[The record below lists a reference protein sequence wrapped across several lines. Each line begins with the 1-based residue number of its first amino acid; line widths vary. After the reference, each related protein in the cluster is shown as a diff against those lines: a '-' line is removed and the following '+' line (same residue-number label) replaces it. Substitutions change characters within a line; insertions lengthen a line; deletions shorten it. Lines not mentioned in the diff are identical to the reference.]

1 MLRQCEMITFHLFF
15 LPYLAYFSLVSSSFL
30 DSNKKNWNDKSRT
43 FFLSIFIFSNSLEM
57 YAQWRQEYMVNEW
70 IEKHFISFHFI
81 FFYRQLQ
88 SNGTLEFPAFS
99 SQFYRSDIHD
109 QVYRCQ
115 AMNQAGSI
123 ISRNIHVRG
132 IIHQFYDVKID
143 GTDVYLNNVAF
154 LRCSIPQ
161 HMREFVEVTT
171 WFRGEEAL
179 TENSD
184 ISE

>member
-1 MLRQCEMITFHLFF
+1 ME
-15 LPYLAYFSLVSSSFL
+15 SLSPFYHI
-30 DSNKKNWNDKSRT
+30 WNSHETHGIID
-43 FFLSIFIFSNSLEM
+43 II
-57 YAQWRQEYMVNEW
+57 EW
-70 IEKHFISFHFI
+70 IEQTHFI
-81 FFYRQLQ
+81 FISISFPLISSHRQLQ

-115 AMNQAGSI
+115 ATNQAGTI

-132 IIHQFYDVKID
+132 IIHQHYDVKID

-154 LRCSIPQ
+154 LRCSVPA
-161 HMREFVEVTT
+161 HLREFVEVTT

-184 ISE
+184 ISK

>member
-1 MLRQCEMITFHLFF
+1 MYFFASLILFF
-15 LPYLAYFSLVSSSFL
+15 FPRVRNSPWWMWTKEKFPMLKDGKLVSIYHI
-30 DSNKKNWNDKSRT
+30 W
-43 FFLSIFIFSNSLEM
+43 NSLEM
-57 YAQWRQEYMVNEW
+57 LGIIDIIEW
-70 IEKHFISFHFI
+70 IEQTHFI
-81 FFYRQLQ
+81 FISISLPLISSHRQLQ

-115 AMNQAGSI
+115 ATNQAGSI

-132 IIHQFYDVKID
+132 IIHQYYDVKID
-143 GTDVYLNNVAF
+143 GTDVHLNNVAF
-154 LRCSIPQ
+154 LRCSVPA
-161 HMREFVEVTT
+161 HLREFVEVTT

-184 ISE
+184 ISK